1 MTDLC
6 SINSRTYWHSVNTIH
21 LLTHAGVSSSS
32 PRIPPCQCWVSAG
45 EAPPSPSC
53 WGFPNT
59 GRFPENTAEWILTES
74 SHELVLCV
82 CVCVSCVCSG
92 LTKQDFCLFTSPVC
106 FKCLWGL
113 VWLLFG
119 WGSCFLWFRL
129 QLQKNTANRAASTTR
144 ACVTGTSAMCTH
156 MFSFEVF
163 RWKLWKPALEVQ
175 RQMWLHS
182 WMEAFHLETQ
192 NSAAPWW
199 LKEELQLRAQWIHP
213 LFSLIAIVIGWIGR
227 CRLMVSWP
235 ISSKHYHIEDENK
248 FCSGAVNL
256 LSIKC
261 DLVFSTTYLLLII
274 ILTPLSYIK

>member
-1 MTDLC
+1 MQGCHHPAHTSLPASVGFLRVKLHLHPAAEDFLTRGD
-6 SINSRTYWHSVNTIH
+6 SPKTLQNESWPRVPMNS
-21 LLTHAGVSSSS
+21 
-32 PRIPPCQCWVSAG
+32 
-45 EAPPSPSC
+45 
-53 WGFPNT
+53 F
-59 GRFPENTAEWILTES
+59 
-74 SHELVLCV
+74 CV

-129 QLQKNTANRAASTTR
+129 QLQKNTANQAASTTR
-144 ACVTGTSAMCTH
+144 ACVTGTSTMCTH

-213 LFSLIAIVIGWIGR
+213 LSSLPVIIIGWIAR

-256 LSIKC
+256 LSVKC

-274 ILTPLSYIK
+274 ILTPLSCVK